1 MELLTEANTWIIL
14 GVALLILE
22 IFSTSFYSLFF
33 GVGALV
39 TGLVVWLGGF
49 DDLFTQIAFFALTSL
64 LSLLFFRN
72 KFMNI
77 FLKKGGEFKEIIDEF
92 AIVYIAIPAGGE
104 GKVFYRGSDWIAY
117 EKDGE
122 PIEEGSKVL
131 IKKIDGI
138 KLIVDKV

>member
-1 MELLTEANTWIIL
+1 MELTEANVWIIV

-22 IFSTSFYSLFF
+22 IFSTSFYALFF
-33 GVGALV
+33 GIGALA
-39 TGLVVWLGGF
+39 TGLIVWLGGF
-49 DDLFTQIAFFALTSL
+49 DDLFTQIAFFALSSL
-64 LSLLFFRN
+64 LSLFFFRN
-72 KFMNI
+72 KFMNL
-77 FLKKGGEFKEIIDEF
+77 FLKKGGEFKEIVDEY
-92 AIVYIAIPAGGE
+92 AKVSVGIPAGGE

-122 PIEEGSKVL
+122 PIDEGAKVL